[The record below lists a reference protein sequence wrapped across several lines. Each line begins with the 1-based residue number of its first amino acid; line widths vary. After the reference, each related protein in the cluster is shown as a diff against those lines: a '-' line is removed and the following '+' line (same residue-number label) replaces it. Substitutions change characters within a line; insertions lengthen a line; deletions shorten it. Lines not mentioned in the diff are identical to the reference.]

1 MGKSY
6 YEILGVTSQA
16 SFQEIA
22 SKFRVLALTYHPD
35 KNPDR
40 MAQVNFKF
48 CQICEAFEVLS
59 TRKLSLY
66 SNHSFS

>member
-1 MGKSY
+1 MGKTY
-6 YEILGVTSQA
+6 YEILGVSSEA

-22 SKFRVLALTYHPD
+22 AKFRVLALTYHPD
-35 KNPDR
+35 KNPER

-59 TRKLSLY
+59 TRKL
-66 SNHSFS
+66 HFFSDLFS